1 MLFAPPLTYKR
12 STLNKLVV
20 SGLLAIF
27 AASVSA
33 SNLTFDGTVSGSGD
47 GYGELTGD
55 VTVDS
60 IHIHAYGK
68 PDLWSSGTTTEGI
81 VKKGGHLTVTKDVNI
96 INTSQGDQIDNNGGL
111 YAKNNATVSIDGAER
126 VYIAS
131 IGGTEGLNDSTA
143 ISAKQPTTSASDVT
157 NTVQI
162 RNVKGPVQIIGSLD
176 VQRSFFQFIAGVDP
190 HNTISIEFSGQDSF
204 WYGDAI
210 GEGGNRVVDITLSD
224 GAQWIFN
231 AGGGGQDGRLSHL
244 TLNKGVVILA
254 DDVIWETYRNTLI
267 PSKDEND
274 PSKDKNYVLADY
286 RDSDARHCWV
296 DIANLNGTGG
306 TFVIDL
312 DWQSNQGQK
321 THAKD
326 GTSDF
331 IEVGNVQDGSV
342 QNIVFDTSKA
352 HLGDMNIGDKLYFAS
367 VEHGET
373 TFSTNADGEF
383 NSASELYTFNFE
395 TMKEWSEEDLLTYWY
410 LTKSL
415 GKTNENVTL
424 LKDAT
429 LVSYSLATDLDRFHE
444 RRGEARYA
452 NGTSDGLW
460 VRYRF
465 SNIGFDNAFDMD
477 KNMFQIGFDRDVS
490 TSGSRKIVG
499 VAFDYTQ
506 ANTDLL
512 GFTGSG
518 DNERY
523 GLNFYYTLLADCGG
537 YADFTAKIGRI
548 GNDYGAQNSNGANI
562 GADFWQTYY
571 GIGAEF
577 GYKYEFKSNVFIEPQ
592 AQLQIVHIEDASL
605 MSNSGIEADIDNMN
619 SIIGRLGFRAGYSFD
634 SVAENQKNTV
644 YLLADVMHEFDGD
657 SNIYAIGASMPY
669 SDESSGSDTWYDVG
683 IGTNLMLSNNSKL
696 WLDTKHIFGGIY
708 NSSWQINAG
717 INITF

>member
-1 MLFAPPLTYKR
+1 MDF
-12 STLNKLVV
+12 
-20 SGLLAIF
+20 
-27 AASVSA
+27 
-33 SNLTFDGTVSGSGD
+33 SNLDIVRIVSLGGNHSD
-47 GYGELTGD
+47 NESSAITIN
-55 VTVDS
+55 S
-60 IHIHAYGK
+60 IFN
-68 PDLWSSGTTTEGI
+68 S
-81 VKKGGHLTVTKDVNI
+81 N
-96 INTSQGDQIDNNGGL
+96 
-111 YAKNNATVSIDGAER
+111 SID
-126 VYIAS
+126 
-131 IGGTEGLNDSTA
+131 
-143 ISAKQPTTSASDVT
+143 ISGK
-157 NTVQI
+157 I
-162 RNVKGPVQIIGSLD
+162 VQIIGAIEFQNILGSATANITLDGKESFWFGSL
-176 VQRSFFQFIAGVDP
+176 VNNSFGNSSLNLSLNNGATWIYDADNKSGQSQEGHLP
-190 HNTISIEFSGQDSF
+190 SIELSGGQ
-204 WYGDAI
+204 I
-210 GEGGNRVVDITLSD
+210 LLSD
-224 GAQWIFN
+224 SRIFEIYRSTIIN
-231 AGGGGQDGRLSHL
+231 NNLGEDFTLGDFRDADSHYTHV
-244 TLNKGVVILA
+244 TL
-254 DDVIWETYRNTLI
+254 
-267 PSKDEND
+267 DEV
-274 PSKDKNYVLADY
+274 S
-286 RDSDARHCWV
+286 
-296 DIANLNGTGG
+296 GTGG
-306 TFVIDL
+306 TFIIDL
-312 DWQSNQGQK
+312 DWKTSQGQK
-321 THAKD
+321 TFAQD

-331 IEVGNVQDGSV
+331 IEIGTVQDGSV
-342 QNIVFDTSKA
+342 QNIVFDQSKA
-352 HLGDMNIGDKLYFAS
+352 HLEDMNIGDKLYFAS
-367 VEHGET
+367 VENGDT
-373 TFSTNADGEF
+373 TFATNADGEY

-395 TMKEWSEEDLLTYWY
+395 TMKEWSGEDSLTYWY

-429 LVSYSLATDLDRFHE
+429 LISYSLATDLDRFHE

-592 AQLQIVHIEDASL
+592 AQLQIVHIEDARFT
-605 MSNSGIEADIDNMN
+605 SNSGIEADIDNMN
-619 SIIGRLGFRAGYSFD
+619 SIIGRLGFRAGYSFN

-669 SDESSGSDTWYDVG
+669 SDDSSGSNTWYDVG

>member
-1 MLFAPPLTYKR
+1 MSKPHTPPLTQT
-12 STLNKLVV
+12 SDHKL
-20 SGLLAIF
+20 SLIF
-27 AASVSA
+27 ASVIFSFSTISNSA
-33 SNLTFDGTVSGSGD
+33 DLTAINSGFVNGHGNAILSGNSYGTYENINIAIGG
-47 GYGELTGD
+47 TP
-55 VTVDS
+55 DS
-60 IHIHAYGK
+60 
-68 PDLWSSGTTTEGI
+68 LWSSTTEAII
-81 VKKGGHLTVTKDVNI
+81 VGDGHTLKATKSVI
-96 INTSQGDQIDNNGGL
+96 IENTTKHDTLDNNGGIRIQGGS
-111 YAKNNATVSIDGAER
+111 TVDFSNLDIVRIVSLGGNHSDNESSAITINSIFNSNSID
-126 VYIAS
+126 
-131 IGGTEGLNDSTA
+131 
-143 ISAKQPTTSASDVT
+143 ISGK
-157 NTVQI
+157 I
-162 RNVKGPVQIIGSLD
+162 VQIIGAIEFQNILGSATANITLDGKESFWFGSL
-176 VQRSFFQFIAGVDP
+176 VNNSFGNSSLNLSLNNGATWIYDADNKSGQSQEGHLP
-190 HNTISIEFSGQDSF
+190 SIELSGGQ
-204 WYGDAI
+204 I
-210 GEGGNRVVDITLSD
+210 LLSD
-224 GAQWIFN
+224 SRIFEIYRSTIIN
-231 AGGGGQDGRLSHL
+231 NNLGENFTLGDFRDADSHYTHV
-244 TLNKGVVILA
+244 TL
-254 DDVIWETYRNTLI
+254 
-267 PSKDEND
+267 DEV
-274 PSKDKNYVLADY
+274 S
-286 RDSDARHCWV
+286 
-296 DIANLNGTGG
+296 GTGG
-306 TFVIDL
+306 TFIIDL
-312 DWQSNQGQK
+312 DWKTSQGQK
-321 THAKD
+321 TFAQD

-331 IEVGNVQDGSV
+331 IEIGTVQDGSV
-342 QNIVFDTSKA
+342 QNIVFDQSKA
-352 HLGDMNIGDKLYFAS
+352 HLEDMNIGDKLYFAS
-367 VEHGET
+367 VENGDT
-373 TFSTNADGEF
+373 TFATNADGEY

-395 TMKEWSEEDLLTYWY
+395 TMKEWSEEDSLTYWY

-429 LVSYSLATDLDRFHE
+429 LISYSLATDLDRFHE

-592 AQLQIVHIEDASL
+592 AQLQIVHIEDARFT
-605 MSNSGIEADIDNMN
+605 SNSGIEADIDNMN
-619 SIIGRLGFRAGYSFD
+619 SIIGRLGFRAGYSFN
-634 SVAENQKNTV
+634 SVEENQKNTV

-669 SDESSGSDTWYDVG
+669 SDDSSGSDTWYDVG

>member
-1 MLFAPPLTYKR
+1 M
-12 STLNKLVV
+12 
-20 SGLLAIF
+20 AIVIHYPEKKTDF
-27 AASVSA
+27 ENIITIINQADPDLSRYESFGERFTGKTTTTFIIKDKSRISA
-33 SNLTFDGTVSGSGD
+33 
-47 GYGELTGD
+47 TGD
-55 VTVDS
+55 VR
-60 IHIHAYGK
+60 
-68 PDLWSSGTTTEGI
+68 
-81 VKKGGHLTVTKDVNI
+81 I
-96 INTSQGDQIDNNGGL
+96 INTASHKNIGNNNALYVQGDSQVDINGKNVLIVALPSTISDEFPIDTKD
-111 YAKNNATVSIDGAER
+111 A
-126 VYIAS
+126 
-131 IGGTEGLNDSTA
+131 A
-143 ISAKQPTTSASDVT
+143 ISAKNGNNSVSVAGQ
-157 NTVQI
+157 N
-162 RNVKGPVQIIGSLD
+162 VQIIGQIDIESG
-176 VQRSFFQFIAGVDP
+176 SHVDLKL
-190 HNTISIEFSGQDSF
+190 NSSNSF
-204 WYGDAI
+204 WYGSLN
-210 GEGGNRVVDITLSD
+210 GSGLSLTLENGGRWIYDKEKFGLSD
-224 GAQWIFN
+224 G
-231 AGGGGQDGRLSHL
+231 GSHKL
-244 TLNKGVVILA
+244 
-254 DDVIWETYRNTLI
+254 DTLI
-267 PSKDEND
+267 LN
-274 PSKDKNYVLADY
+274 NGGIVVLAEKEIEKSIRSIQIDDGSGEIKTLP
-286 RDSDARHCWV
+286 DSYIRFENSSKFNQHDKV
-296 DIANLNGTGG
+296 EISTLKGTGG
-306 TFVIDL
+306 IFQVDL
-312 DWQSNQGQK
+312 EWGNQEN
-321 THAKD
+321 T
-326 GTSDF
+326 DF
-331 IEVGNVQDGSV
+331 ITIHSVEDSGSTQLV
-342 QNIVFDTSKA
+342 AFDTRA
-352 HLGDMNIGDKLYFAS
+352 ANLEEMPIGERIYFAS
-367 VEHGET
+367 VRNGET
-373 TFSTNADGEF
+373 TFSTNADGEY

-395 TMKEWSEEDLLTYWY
+395 TMKEWSEEDSLTYWY

-506 ANTDLL
+506 ANTDLI

-592 AQLQIVHIEDASL
+592 AQLQIVHIEDASFT
-605 MSNSGIEADIDNMN
+605 SNSGIEADIDNMN

>member
-1 MLFAPPLTYKR
+1 MDF
-12 STLNKLVV
+12 
-20 SGLLAIF
+20 
-27 AASVSA
+27 
-33 SNLTFDGTVSGSGD
+33 SNLDIVRIVSLGGNHSD
-47 GYGELTGD
+47 NESSAITIN
-55 VTVDS
+55 S
-60 IHIHAYGK
+60 IFN
-68 PDLWSSGTTTEGI
+68 S
-81 VKKGGHLTVTKDVNI
+81 N
-96 INTSQGDQIDNNGGL
+96 
-111 YAKNNATVSIDGAER
+111 SID
-126 VYIAS
+126 
-131 IGGTEGLNDSTA
+131 
-143 ISAKQPTTSASDVT
+143 ISGK
-157 NTVQI
+157 I
-162 RNVKGPVQIIGSLD
+162 VQIIGAIEFQNILGSATANITLDGKESFWFGSL
-176 VQRSFFQFIAGVDP
+176 VNNSFGNSSLNLSLNNGATWIYDADNKSGQSQEGHLP
-190 HNTISIEFSGQDSF
+190 SIELSGGQ
-204 WYGDAI
+204 I
-210 GEGGNRVVDITLSD
+210 LLSD
-224 GAQWIFN
+224 SRIFEIYRSTIIN
-231 AGGGGQDGRLSHL
+231 NNLGEDFTLGDFRDADSHYTHV
-244 TLNKGVVILA
+244 TL
-254 DDVIWETYRNTLI
+254 
-267 PSKDEND
+267 DEV
-274 PSKDKNYVLADY
+274 S
-286 RDSDARHCWV
+286 
-296 DIANLNGTGG
+296 GTGG
-306 TFVIDL
+306 TFIIDL
-312 DWQSNQGQK
+312 DWKTSQGQK
-321 THAKD
+321 TFAQD

-331 IEVGNVQDGSV
+331 IEIGTVQDGSV
-342 QNIVFDTSKA
+342 QNIVFDQSKA
-352 HLGDMNIGDKLYFAS
+352 HLEDMNIGDKLYFAS
-367 VEHGET
+367 VENGDT
-373 TFSTNADGEF
+373 TFATNADGEY

-395 TMKEWSEEDLLTYWY
+395 TMKEWSEEDSLTYWY

-429 LVSYSLATDLDRFHE
+429 LISYSLATDLDRFHE

-465 SNIGFDNAFDMD
+465 SSIGFDNAFDMD

-523 GLNFYYTLLADCGG
+523 GLNFYYTFLADCGG

-592 AQLQIVHIEDASL
+592 AQLQIVHIEDARFT
-605 MSNSGIEADIDNMN
+605 SNSGIEADIDNMN
-619 SIIGRLGFRAGYSFD
+619 SIIGRLGFRAGYSFN

-669 SDESSGSDTWYDVG
+669 SDDSSGSDTWYDVG

>member
-1 MLFAPPLTYKR
+1 MSKPHTPPLTQT
-12 STLNKLVV
+12 SDHKL
-20 SGLLAIF
+20 SLIF
-27 AASVSA
+27 ASVIFSFSTISNSA
-33 SNLTFDGTVSGSGD
+33 DLTAINSGFVNGHGNAILSGNSYGTYENINIAIGG
-47 GYGELTGD
+47 TP
-55 VTVDS
+55 DS
-60 IHIHAYGK
+60 
-68 PDLWSSGTTTEGI
+68 LWSSTTEAII
-81 VKKGGHLTVTKDVNI
+81 VGDGHTLKATKSVI
-96 INTSQGDQIDNNGGL
+96 IENTTKHDTLDNNGGIRIQGGS
-111 YAKNNATVSIDGAER
+111 TVDFSNLDIVRIVSLGGNHSDNESSAITINSIFNSNSID
-126 VYIAS
+126 
-131 IGGTEGLNDSTA
+131 
-143 ISAKQPTTSASDVT
+143 ISGK
-157 NTVQI
+157 I
-162 RNVKGPVQIIGSLD
+162 VQIIGAIEFQNILGSATANITLDGKESFWFGSL
-176 VQRSFFQFIAGVDP
+176 VNNSFGNSSLNLSLNNGATWIYDADNKSGQSQEGHLP
-190 HNTISIEFSGQDSF
+190 SIELSGGQ
-204 WYGDAI
+204 I
-210 GEGGNRVVDITLSD
+210 LLSD
-224 GAQWIFN
+224 SRIFEIYRSTIIN
-231 AGGGGQDGRLSHL
+231 NNLGEDFTLGDFRDADSHYTHV
-244 TLNKGVVILA
+244 TL
-254 DDVIWETYRNTLI
+254 
-267 PSKDEND
+267 DEV
-274 PSKDKNYVLADY
+274 S
-286 RDSDARHCWV
+286 
-296 DIANLNGTGG
+296 GTGG
-306 TFVIDL
+306 TFIIDL
-312 DWQSNQGQK
+312 DWKTSQGQK
-321 THAKD
+321 TFAQD

-331 IEVGNVQDGSV
+331 IEIGTVQDGSV
-342 QNIVFDTSKA
+342 QNIVFDQSKA
-352 HLGDMNIGDKLYFAS
+352 HLEDMNIGDKLYFAS
-367 VEHGET
+367 VENGDT
-373 TFSTNADGEF
+373 TFATNADGEY

-395 TMKEWSEEDLLTYWY
+395 TMKEWSEEDSLTYWY

-429 LVSYSLATDLDRFHE
+429 LISYSLATDLDRFHE

-592 AQLQIVHIEDASL
+592 AQLQIVHIEDARFT
-605 MSNSGIEADIDNMN
+605 SNSGIEADIDNMN
-619 SIIGRLGFRAGYSFD
+619 SIIGRLGFRAGYSFN

-669 SDESSGSDTWYDVG
+669 SDDSSGSDTWYDVG